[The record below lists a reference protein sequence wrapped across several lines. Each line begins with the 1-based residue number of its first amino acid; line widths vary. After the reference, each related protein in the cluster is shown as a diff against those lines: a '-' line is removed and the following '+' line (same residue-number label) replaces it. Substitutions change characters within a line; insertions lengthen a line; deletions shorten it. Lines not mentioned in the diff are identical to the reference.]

1 MSKNEKIAV
10 AGFFENFDFAALAA
24 KATDINEPNSNQLLN
39 MKNSPDVVTQQASDR
54 QTVTTSHSLPHDT
67 SDGQTVRSPDDQTV
81 IASDRQRVITSG
93 LVTQEGSEGHYVTT
107 SLRQVKSRTSQG
119 VTEGQKPVLKWL
131 VKACGEVTKII
142 TYKMI
147 SESLSITER
156 AARTHVEALS
166 KKGYI
171 FTTTATRP
179 NSLQPI
185 GKTVFIKDAAHLALA
200 LAQSPQSSD
209 VVTQGASG
217 RHYVT
222 TPDDVTQ
229 QESDGHYVTT
239 SDRHTLCSSSILTT
253 TTAQKEENI
262 PFPENDIFNRL
273 ILDDWE
279 NWDLRS
285 KSISDHLN
293 KDLSLLQNIL
303 DKTAY
308 VIRQKEGT
316 EFAIKSKI
324 GFLKRCLEHEFCE
337 VDSNFLS
344 RKEKIIRQRT
354 EQMKREIIRL
364 QAAKDE
370 EKNVAIELLRLKL
383 TSTELIELRERALG
397 QIRQEMRNPDMI
409 PAEGMIESY
418 ENKILYSQAEEIG
431 LFTNLNSKITSD
443 SASNVN

>member
-1 MSKNEKIAV
+1 MSKIEKIAV
-10 AGFFENFDFAALAA
+10 AGFFENFDFDALAA
-24 KATDINEPNSNQLLN
+24 EAADINEANSYPPLN
-39 MKNSPDVVTQQASDR
+39 KKTTSGVVTQQASDG
-54 QTVTTSHSLPHDT
+54 QSVTTSHSLTRDT
-67 SDGQTVRSPDDQTV
+67 SGGQTVRSPDDQTV
-81 IASDRQRVITSG
+81 TPPDRQKGITSDV
-93 LVTQEGSEGHYVTT
+93 VTQQESDGHYVAT
-107 SLRQVKSRTSQG
+107 SLRQTNSRTSQG

-131 VKACGEVTKII
+131 VKACGEATKII

-147 SESLSITER
+147 SESLLITER

-179 NSLQPI
+179 NSRQPI
-185 GKTVFIKDAAHLALA
+185 GKTIFINDAAHLALA
-200 LAQSPQSSD
+200 LAQTSCPSD
-209 VVTQGASG
+209 VVTRQASDS
-217 RHYVT
+217 HYVARALG
-222 TPDDVTQ
+222 VTQ
-229 QESDGHYVTT
+229 LGSDGHCVTT

-253 TTAQKEENI
+253 TTAEKEEHI
-262 PFPENDIFNRL
+262 PSPENDIFNKL

-285 KSISDHLN
+285 KSISEHLN

-324 GFLKRCLEHEFCE
+324 GFLKRCMEHEFCE
-337 VDSNFLS
+337 VDGNFLS

-354 EQMKREIIRL
+354 EQMKREIVRL

-383 TSTELIELRERALG
+383 SNTELIELREKALG
-397 QIRQEMRNPDMI
+397 QIRKEMRNPSMI

-418 ENKILYSQAEEIG
+418 ENKILCGQAAEIG
-431 LFTNLNSKITSD
+431 LFANSNLKITRD